1 MFRIP
6 SPFTSRLSTRRLL
19 FSSRSV
25 THFQRLYTSQPQPQH
40 QVTKC
45 CSKKEKEKE
54 TQESVLTLS
63 FWSSK
68 QGWKRAAVNTL
79 RCLAGCTL
87 GDFSALWVLQSFY
100 GHWDMS
106 AIMGVSMASGITT
119 SILLETVLLRR
130 GVDKLPWGLAFRTAT
145 GMSLVSML
153 AMETV
158 QNLVDYH
165 LTGGVVLL
173 DDPRFWAAALV
184 SMGAGFLAPMP
195 FLLLWFLMLFSL
207 KPPFLHISLK
217 RNLFDACV
225 VGLIIV
231 IMLISSICA
240 VVLTV
245 ASSVAAVSVNPLPAP
260 RNITWASS
268 GPKRLAGHL
277 TLRTDRGS
285 NSQIIWQGW
294 DRAWKTIVSLQWV
307 PAATEAPIS
316 SFEPFPTAT
325 PSSSKSKR
333 APSSLQFV
341 NVKVEDPKADLQHG
355 VDESYTLDVKEGSDT
370 IQITA
375 KTVWGALH
383 AFTTLQQIIISDGKG
398 GLIIEQ
404 PVSIQDAPLYPYRGI
419 MIDTGRNFISV
430 KKILE
435 QLDAMSLSKLNVL
448 HWHLDDTQSW
458 PVQINAHP
466 EMVKDAYSV
475 RETYSHADIRQIIA
489 YARARGIR
497 VIPEVDMPSHSSSGW
512 KQADPK
518 MVTCA
523 DSWWSNDV
531 WQYHTAVQPNP
542 GQLDIIYDKTYD
554 IVRDV
559 YNELSGVFTDN
570 WFHVGADEIQP
581 NCFNFSTYVQS
592 WFAEDPSR
600 TYNDLSQYWVDHAV
614 PIFRNV
620 SEKRRLIMW
629 EDIVL
634 SPEHAHD
641 VPKDI
646 VMQTWNNGVEYIQN
660 LTARG
665 YDVIVSSAD
674 FFYLDCG
681 SGGYVT
687 NDPRYNVLSNPDP
700 STPNFNYGGNG
711 GSWCAPYK
719 TWQRIYDYDFTTNL
733 TDAQAKHIIGATAPL
748 WSEQVDDVTVSSK
761 FWPRAAALAELVW
774 SGNRDANGKKRTTL
788 MTQRILNFR
797 EYLLANGIQAG
808 NLVPKYCLQHPH
820 ACDLYYDQSAVA

>member
-1 MFRIP
+1 
-6 SPFTSRLSTRRLL
+6 
-19 FSSRSV
+19 
-25 THFQRLYTSQPQPQH
+25 
-40 QVTKC
+40 
-45 CSKKEKEKE
+45 
-54 TQESVLTLS
+54 
-63 FWSSK
+63 
-68 QGWKRAAVNTL
+68 
-79 RCLAGCTL
+79 
-87 GDFSALWVLQSFY
+87 
-100 GHWDMS
+100 
-106 AIMGVSMASGITT
+106 
-119 SILLETVLLRR
+119 
-130 GVDKLPWGLAFRTAT
+130 
-145 GMSLVSML
+145 
-153 AMETV
+153 
-158 QNLVDYH
+158 
-165 LTGGVVLL
+165 
-173 DDPRFWAAALV
+173 
-184 SMGAGFLAPMP
+184 
-195 FLLLWFLMLFSL
+195 
-207 KPPFLHISLK
+207 
-217 RNLFDACV
+217 
-225 VGLIIV
+225 
-231 IMLISSICA
+231 MLISSICA

-245 ASSVAAVSVNPLPAP
+245 ASSVAAVGVNPLPAP

-268 GPKRLAGHL
+268 GPKHIAGHL
-277 TLRTDRGS
+277 TLRTARGP
-285 NSQIIWQGW
+285 NSQIISQGW

-316 SFEPFPTAT
+316 SFQPFPTAT
-325 PSSSKSKR
+325 PSASTKSKR
-333 APSSLQFV
+333 ASSSLQFV
-341 NVKVEDPKADLQHG
+341 DVKVDDPKADLQHG
-355 VDESYTLDVKEGSDT
+355 VDESYTLNVKEGSSS

-383 AFTTLQQIIISDGKG
+383 AFTTLQQIVISDGSG

-435 QLDAMSLSKLNVL
+435 QLDGMALSKLNVL

-475 RETYSHADIRQIIA
+475 REIYSHADIRQIIA

-497 VIPEVDMPSHSSSGW
+497 VIPEIDMPSHSSSGW
-512 KQADPK
+512 KQVDPS
-518 MVTCA
+518 MVTCT

-531 WQYHTAVQPNP
+531 WQYHTAVEPNP

-559 YNELSGVFTDN
+559 YNELSGVFTDD

-581 NCFNFSTYVQS
+581 NCFNYSSHVQA

-600 TYNDLSQYWVDHAV
+600 TYHDLSQYWVDHAV

-634 SPEHAHD
+634 SAEHAHD

-646 VMQTWNNGVEYIQN
+646 VMQTWNNGLEYIQN

-665 YDVIVSSAD
+665 YDVIVSSSD
-674 FFYLDCG
+674 FLYLDCG
-681 SGGYVT
+681 FGGFIS
-687 NDPRYNVLSNPDP
+687 NDPRYNVMSNPDP
-700 STPNFNYGGNG
+700 NTPNFNYGGNG

-719 TWQRIYDYDFTTNL
+719 TWQRIYDYDFTQNL

-797 EYLLANGIQAG
+797 EYLVANGVQAG
-808 NLVPKYCLQHPH
+808 ALMPKYCLQHPH
-820 ACDLYYDQSAVA
+820 ACDFYYNQSAIV